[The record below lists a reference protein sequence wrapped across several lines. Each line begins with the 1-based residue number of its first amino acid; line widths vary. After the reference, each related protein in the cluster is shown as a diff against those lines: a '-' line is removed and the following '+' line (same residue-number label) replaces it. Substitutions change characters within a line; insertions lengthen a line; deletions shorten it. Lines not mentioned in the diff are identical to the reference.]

1 MNRIIRALLPLFAG
15 AALATGAVH
24 AADPAANGKALY
36 VTCQACHGAK
46 GEGNRQLGA
55 PNIAGM
61 EAWYVERQLEHYANG
76 MRGGDG
82 ADGYG
87 AQMRV
92 AVANLPTPADRSAVA
107 GYIASLPRV
116 PAAAAPAIK
125 GDLAQGRTH
134 FNAVCSSC
142 HGSGGM
148 GNPAL
153 QVPRLAGI
161 DPVYLARQF
170 AAYRAGKR
178 GYHKDDKY
186 GKQMRAGAG
195 MLDAKL
201 DQDVMAY
208 IATLKP

>member
-1 MNRIIRALLPLFAG
+1 MRRNVLFLFSDDLRPVVSSLAG
-15 AALATGAVH
+15 FKFRSLTVLDTTVAIESSDGPPEIVSITNVEITPGG
-24 AADPAANGKALY
+24 NG
-36 VTCQACHGAK
+36 VVSAK
-46 GEGNRQLGA
+46 GEIDYRGA
-55 PNIAGM
+55 PLAIDMAF
-61 EAWYVERQLEHYANG
+61 ARP
-76 MRGGDG
+76 
-82 ADGYG
+82 ADN
-87 AQMRV
+87 AASAPMRV
-92 AVANLPTPADRSAVA
+92 RA
-107 GYIASLPRV
+107 
-116 PAAAAPAIK
+116 AIK

-142 HGSGGM
+142 HGSGGL

-170 AAYRAGKR
+170 AAYRSGKR

-186 GKQMRAGAG
+186 GRQMRAGAG